1 MTREEF
7 HNIVKEYSQI
17 KLYENTEKDREFM
30 FIGVDDN
37 ALGWYDDKINAVRI
51 ITRFMIVDDNY
62 GNLFIT
68 TPTVPALNMRK
79 AENFSNKLKDLFKQK
94 KQLEIELKLIELEE
108 DFDNDRTRI

>member
-30 FIGVDDN
+30 SIDDDS
-37 ALGWYDDKINAVRI
+37 LGWYDDKINAVRI
-51 ITRFMIVDDNY
+51 ITRFIIVDDNY
-62 GNLFIT
+62 GHLFIT
-68 TPTVPALNMRK
+68 TPTVPAINMRK
-79 AENFSNKLKDLFKQK
+79 AEIFSNKLKDLFKQQ

-108 DFDNDRTRI
+108 DFPNDWTRI

>member
-17 KLYENTEKDREFM
+17 KLYENSEKDREFM
-30 FIGVDDN
+30 
-37 ALGWYDDKINAVRI
+37 YNAVRI
-51 ITRFMIVDDNY
+51 INRFIMFDY
-62 GNLFIT
+62 GHLFVT
-68 TPTVPALNMRK
+68 TPTVPVLNMRK

-108 DFDNDRTRI
+108 DFTND